1 MNYSELIAKSDLE
14 RENAKL
20 RSVMH
25 DLLIRQGMATPAWEP
40 ARAVLGLPPAI
51 PKRGR

>member
-1 MNYSELIAKSDLE
+1 MNYSDVFKQEQIDELRAVLS
-14 RENAKL
+14 
-20 RSVMH
+20 